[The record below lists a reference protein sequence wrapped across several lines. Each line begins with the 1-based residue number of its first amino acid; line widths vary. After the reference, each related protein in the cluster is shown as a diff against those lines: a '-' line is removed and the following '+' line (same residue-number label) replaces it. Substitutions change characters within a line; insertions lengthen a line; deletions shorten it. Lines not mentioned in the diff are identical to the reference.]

1 MKIKSPEQERYDEMC
16 GEVSS
21 REATDAEIEAWAVK
35 EEKKLRDAKIAKLK
49 AALK

>member
-1 MKIKSPEQERYDEMC
+1 MRIKDKDDERFDEMC

-21 REATDAEIEAWAVK
+21 REATDEEINAWAVK

-49 AALK
+49 EALK